1 MRTTQRT
8 FSPALTRTATTVRQQ
23 GLRALVNVVVRAVKA
38 RLELNRLQEL
48 DDHQLLDIGLT
59 RHDLARAGT
68 STFFED
74 PIADLACSARARAR
88 RMERPR

>member
-8 FSPALTRTATTVRQQ
+8 LSPALTRTATTVRQQ
-23 GLRALVNVVVRAVKA
+23 GPWALVNVVVRAVKA
-38 RLELNRLQEL
+38 RLQLNRLHEL
-48 DDHQLLDIGLT
+48 DDYQLLDIGLT
-59 RHDLARAGT
+59 RQDLVRAST

-74 PIADLACSARARAR
+74 PITDLACSARARAR

>member
-1 MRTTQRT
+1 MRTTQRIL
-8 FSPALTRTATTVRQQ
+8 SPSLSRASTTIRRQSPWALAH
-23 GLRALVNVVVRAVKA
+23 AVVLAVKA

-59 RHDLARAGT
+59 RHDLMRAGT

-74 PIADLACSARARAR
+74 PIADLAGSARARAR